1 MSVNQQGDSELTWVM
16 IDRGPGRNLYQCDPP
31 EAFGSSACMRSVSVF
46 DDKSTL
52 LEVDVYKNKDVS
64 KIPVFVLRILLDLRH
79 ETVLQNNE
87 HIVPALSIVRLL
99 QKAASIVKS
108 HNSTRKI
115 FEDTPCI
122 TEKSFLSLV
131 SDASEKI
138 NLDDDIAVMTLVSVI
153 YNKISY
159 KSFFELSQ
167 DIESVRE
174 LVKKP
179 VIPSFSY
186 FVDTMLSI
194 IYVLVC
200 KSKNNMI
207 HPTQSSEIMND
218 VISSYAY
225 RDGCMLPSYRLKQV
239 ASVAKNVDGKVFLEL
254 LSVSRYSEE
263 YVPDFV
269 PFGIFVDVSE
279 RLVSVDLGQDENT
292 RISTSSVL
300 SDHIDNISHNLRYD
314 LFAIF
319 TILVEYLNY
328 LATENG
334 IQVKSDDFSDYRDL
348 MSDGSGVINQACYIP
363 VEMFLNTIETLDL
376 IDPSE
381 SIRHDLV
388 RRILTRIRHYSGS
401 VFSRIGLSNGDRI
414 FDDIK
419 FSMYTCILTQP
430 TYSVIE
436 DMLCEMSYLIEFF
449 ISVVMDYMCISTKR
463 YDGKKSYIDNFKMM
477 PMIFA
482 FLSGCVMN
490 KVYES
495 GSKDLVGF
503 GDPVLESGL

>member
-1 MSVNQQGDSELTWVM
+1 MVVNQQDDSELTWVM

-64 KIPVFVLRILLDLRH
+64 KIPVFVLRIFLDLRH

-87 HIVPALSIVRLL
+87 HIVPALSIIRLL

-115 FEDTPCI
+115 FKDTPCI

-218 VISSYAY
+218 VISSYSY
-225 RDGCMLPSYRLKQV
+225 RDGCMLPSYRLRQISSDAEDNDREFVLK
-239 ASVAKNVDGKVFLEL
+239 L
-254 LSVSRYSEE
+254 LDTSRCSEE

-269 PFGIFVDVSE
+269 PFSVIANVSD
-279 RLVSVDLGQDENT
+279 RVMSFDLGQDEG
-292 RISTSSVL
+292 TSSVL
-300 SDHIDNISHNLRYD
+300 SSHTNSIPYNLRYN
-314 LFAIF
+314 LAVIF
-319 TILVEYLNY
+319 MILIEYLDY
-328 LATENG
+328 LAIVNG
-334 IQVKSDDFSDYRDL
+334 IHVKSDRFSNYRDL
-348 MSDGSGVINQACYIP
+348 MYDDNGIIKACYSS
-363 VEMFLNTIETLDL
+363 VEMLLNIIEIFDVV
-376 IDPSE
+376 DPSE
-381 SIRHDLV
+381 QVSRAFIG
-388 RRILTRIRHYSGS
+388 RILRKVRNNYGS
-401 VFSRIGLSNGDRI
+401 TFSRIGLNNGDRI
-414 FDDIK
+414 FDDLK
-419 FSMYTCILTQP
+419 LSMYTCISMRFTEGMLT
-430 TYSVIE
+430 
-436 DMLCEMSYLIEFF
+436 EMGRLVEAF
-449 ISVVMDYMCISTKR
+449 ISVVMDHMCISMNR
-463 YDGKKSYIDNFKMM
+463 VDGEELYHDNFKMM
-477 PMIFA
+477 PMVFA
-482 FLSGCVMN
+482 FLTGCVMN
-490 KVYES
+490 KIHES
-495 GSKDLVGF
+495 GVKNVIGF
-503 GDPVLESGL
+503 DVPSLESGL